1 VTNKEKKMRSR
12 GFTLIELMIVVA
24 IVAILSSVAY
34 PSYRDS
40 IDKSRRAETRAQL
53 MDAVQFM
60 QRFYSQND
68 RYDVT
73 NAVPAVAAALPAALQ
88 VSPRGAAAGTQIYDI
103 GFATGSPT
111 QTGFMLQ
118 AVPRTG
124 GVMAND
130 KCGTLQINQVGRRTV
145 TGNSGGATAETCWR

>member
-1 VTNKEKKMRSR
+1 MRTR

-24 IVAILSSVAY
+24 IVAILAGVAY

-40 IDKSRRAETRAQL
+40 IDKSRRAEARAQL

-68 RYDVT
+68 RYDQT
-73 NAVPAVAAALPAALQ
+73 NTSTPSAAALPAALQ
-88 VSPRGAAAGTQIYDI
+88 VSPRGAALGSQAYNI
-103 GFATGSPT
+103 GFAANSPT
-111 QTGFMLQ
+111 QAGFLIQ

-124 GVMAND
+124 GPMASD
-130 KCGTLQINQVGRRTV
+130 KCGTLQINQVGRRMV
-145 TGNSGGATAETCWR
+145 VGNTGGATVDTCWR

>member
-1 VTNKEKKMRSR
+1 MRSR

-24 IVAILSSVAY
+24 IVAILASVAY

-68 RYDVT
+68 RYNET
-73 NAVPAVAAALPAALQ
+73 NADPAVAAALPAALQ
-88 VSPRGAAAGTQIYDI
+88 VSPKGAAAGTQIYDI
-103 GFATGSPT
+103 GFAAGTLT

-118 AVPRTG
+118 AVPRAG
-124 GVMAND
+124 GAMAND

-145 TGNSGGATAETCWR
+145 TGNTGGATAETCWR